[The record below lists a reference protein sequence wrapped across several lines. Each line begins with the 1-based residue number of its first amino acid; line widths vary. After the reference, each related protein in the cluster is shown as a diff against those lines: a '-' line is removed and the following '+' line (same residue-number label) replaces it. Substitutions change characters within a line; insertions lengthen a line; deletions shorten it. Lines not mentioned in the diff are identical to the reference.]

1 MTTNLSH
8 SRPQWHEGEEA
19 IHRLLEVPYE
29 FNPTAPG
36 LPVEYVPWMTQS
48 PLIALGAVD
57 RNGRVWTTVL
67 GGQPGT
73 TLPLARGVLKVT
85 SLAHVAHQPGGQ
97 SAGTL
102 GYDPTLEALFSDDD
116 GHMHRANSEDQNRDE
131 EGHDRDVIL
140 VRHEDGGRLAAGL
153 VIDLETRTRVKIAGR
168 VLGGAVLARPS
179 EKNTVAWRGMGPAEV
194 QVALAVDE
202 TLGNCPKYLN
212 RKTVQPHEASP
223 HLVSDRL
230 PLPPEAVQL
239 IAKSDLFFIS
249 SRHGAES
256 MDTNN
261 RGGAPGFV
269 RVHANSDT
277 DGVVLVYPEYSGN
290 RLFQTLG
297 NIKSDPVVGITFP
310 DFETG
315 DILYL
320 TGRAEILARADATS
334 MIPHS
339 KLAVRVRVEA
349 ARFVKDGLPFRGQL
363 LDQSPYNP
371 PVRRLAHEISGA
383 ESGSTDNVDADGRP
397 VGKATAT
404 LIRAHHLTPTISRY
418 TFRLAPDLSTPQ
430 SNAEFQQLEPWR
442 AGQHV
447 TLDFSATLDRGWS
460 HMRDHDPRSL
470 NDDYIRTF
478 TISSPALPTREAL
491 EALEECTAGTEHR
504 GPLSEVEFDVTV
516 RRNGPVTSLLAKW
529 NPGAPLSATVLG
541 FGGEEEVRYAEV
553 ANGSRTDDDIIV
565 VAAGVGI
572 TPLMAQAQPV
582 LDSGRRMRI
591 LWSLKADDLPLAVD
605 VLEKVDG
612 LGAVTELFVTRS
624 VDGKQNAEIDRI
636 RRLGTVVR
644 TRRIQKNDVLTK
656 STAGRRRFY
665 VCTGSGLRRSV
676 LEWTAGEYLR
686 FEKFDY

>member
-19 IHRLLEVPYE
+19 VHRLLKVPYG
-29 FNPTAPG
+29 FNLTAPG
-36 LPVEYVPWMTQS
+36 LPMEYVPWMTQS

-85 SLAHVAHQPGGQ
+85 SLAHVAHQPGGR
-97 SAGTL
+97 SEGTL
-102 GYDPTLEALFSDDD
+102 GYDPALEALFSDED
-116 GHMHRANSEDQNRDE
+116 GHMHRASSEEQEKDE
-131 EGHDRDVIL
+131 EGRDRDGIL
-140 VRHEDGGRLAAGL
+140 VRHEDGGRPAAGL

-168 VLGGAVLARPS
+168 VLGGAVLASPL
-179 EKNTVAWRGMGPAEV
+179 EMNTVAGRAGGPAEV

-223 HLVSDRL
+223 HLVGDRL

-239 IAKSDLFFIS
+239 IAESDLFFIS

-269 RVHANSDT
+269 RVHTNSDA

-297 NIKSDPVVGITFP
+297 NIKSDPAVGITFP

-315 DILYL
+315 DVLYL
-320 TGRAEILARADATS
+320 TGRAEILAGADAAS

-349 ARFVKDGLPFRGQL
+349 ARFVKDGLPFRGRL

-383 ESGSTDNVDADGRP
+383 ESRSADSVDADGRP

-404 LIRAHHLTPTISRY
+404 LIHAHHLTPTISRY
-418 TFRLAPDLSTPQ
+418 TFRLAPDLSTPR
-430 SNAEFQQLEPWR
+430 SSAEFQQLEPWR

-470 NDDYIRTF
+470 NDDYIRAF
-478 TISSPALPTREAL
+478 TISSPTLPTP
-491 EALEECTAGTEHR
+491 EERTAGTEHR
-504 GPLSEVEFDVTV
+504 GRLNGAEFEVTV

-529 NPGAPLSATVLG
+529 KPGAPLSATVLD
-541 FGGEEEVRYAEV
+541 FGGEEEVRYADV
-553 ANGSRTDDDIIV
+553 AKGSRTDDDIIV

-582 LDSGRRMRI
+582 LESGRRMRI
-591 LWSLKADDLPLAVD
+591 LWSLKTDDLPLAVD

-656 STAGRRRFY
+656 GTAARRRFY
-665 VCTGSGLRRSV
+665 VCTGPGLRASV
-676 LEWTAGEYLR
+676 LQWAAGEYVQ